1 MLSLST
7 MLLVMVFPML
17 PPLLVSMELPQL
29 QFQQFMMPM
38 LVLVDMLLT
47 LLELFMLQ
55 SVKLMLNQKRM
66 LMHCMVLM
74 DIVDCMDMDTV
85 LDTVLTL
92 LDMVRDIPG
101 MDTMARDLLSD
112 LGMDILVL
120 IMGMAMVMD
129 MDTMDKLT
137 AGSNKSKA
145 SKDTTL
151 DSRISSPIKLIPSY
165 TSFFF
170 CLYIK

>member
-1 MLSLST
+1 
-7 MLLVMVFPML
+7 MLLVMVSPML

-29 QFQQFMMPM
+29 QFQQFMVPM

-55 SVKLMLNQKRM
+55 SVKLMLNQKLM

-74 DIVDCMDMDTV
+74 DIVDCIHVDTV

-92 LDMVRDIPG
+92 LDMAL
-101 MDTMARDLLSD
+101 DT
-112 LGMDILVL
+112 LVV

-137 AGSNKSKA
+137 AGSNKSKT
-145 SKDTTL
+145 SKD
-151 DSRISSPIKLIPSY
+151 
-165 TSFFF
+165 
-170 CLYIK
+170 

>member
-1 MLSLST
+1 
-7 MLLVMVFPML
+7 ML
-17 PPLLVSMELPQL
+17 PPLLVFMELPPL

-74 DIVDCMDMDTV
+74 DIVDCMD
-85 LDTVLTL
+85 LDTALDTL
-92 LDMVRDIPG
+92 ASIMDMVRDIPG

-112 LGMDILVL
+112 LGKDILVFN
-120 IMGMAMVMD
+120 MG

-137 AGSNKSKA
+137 AGSNKSKT

-165 TSFFF
+165 TSFFSVF
-170 CLYIK
+170 T

>member
-1 MLSLST
+1 
-7 MLLVMVFPML
+7 
-17 PPLLVSMELPQL
+17 MELPQL
-29 QFQQFMMPM
+29 QFQQFMVPM

-55 SVKLMLNQKRM
+55 SVKLMLNQKLM

-74 DIVDCMDMDTV
+74 DIVDCMDMDMV

-92 LDMVRDIPG
+92 LDMALYTLASIMDMVRDIPG

-112 LGMDILVL
+112 LGMDI
-120 IMGMAMVMD
+120 
-129 MDTMDKLT
+129 MDKLT
-137 AGSNKSKA
+137 AGSNKSKT

-165 TSFFF
+165 TSFFSVF
-170 CLYIK
+170 T